1 MVRFALFGTEL
12 GTAALAWTDAVVVGV
27 QLPSR
32 DAARTQAQ
40 LLRYHPDAEESA
52 PTPAIGHVISRIQAL
67 LAGGHDDLRD
77 VEVDLSGLAPF
88 QRRVYEFVRTIPPG
102 QAMTYGQ
109 VAEAV
114 GAPGGAQAV
123 GQAMGHNPVPIVV
136 PCHRVVAAQGRL
148 GGFSAPGGATT
159 KRRMLTIEG
168 ADLPDTQPALF
179 DWAGNE

>member
-1 MVRFALFGTEL
+1 MLGFALFETVL
-12 GTAALAWTDAVVVGV
+12 GTAAVVWRDDVIVGV
-27 QLPSR
+27 ELPHGQP
-32 DAARTQAQ
+32 ARTRSRV
-40 LLRYHPDAEESA
+40 LRYHPAAAEA
-52 PTPAIGHVISRIQAL
+52 RPPPAVARAIRRMTAVLQGEP
-67 LAGGHDDLRD
+67 DDLRD

-88 QRRVYEFVRTIPPG
+88 QRLVYEFVRTIPPG
-102 QAMTYGQ
+102 EAMTYGQ

-136 PCHRVVAAQGRL
+136 PCHRVVAAGGRL
-148 GGFSAPGGATT
+148 GGFSAAGGAAT

-179 DWAGNE
+179 D

>member
-1 MVRFALFGTEL
+1 MLGFALFDTPL
-12 GTAALAWTDAVVVGV
+12 GAAAVVWREDVIVGV
-27 QLPSR
+27 ELPHA
-32 DAARTQAQ
+32 DPARTQARV
-40 LLRYHPDAEESA
+40 LRYHPDAVES
-52 PTPAIGHVISRIQAL
+52 TPPPPVAKAVRRMAGL
-67 LAGGHDDLRD
+67 LQGMRDDLSD
-77 VEVDLSGLAPF
+77 IEVDLSGLPPF
-88 QRRVYEFVRTIPPG
+88 QRQVYEFVRTIPPG
-102 QAMTYGQ
+102 DAMTYGQ

-136 PCHRVVAAQGRL
+136 PCHRVVAAGGRL

-179 DWAGNE
+179 D

>member
-32 DAARTQAQ
+32 DAARTRAH
-40 LLRYHPDAEESA
+40 LLRYHQDAEESV

-77 VEVDLSGLAPF
+77 VEVDLSGMAPF
-88 QRRVYEFVRTIPPG
+88 QRQVYEFVRTIPPS

-136 PCHRVVAAQGRL
+136 PCHRVVAAHRRL

-179 DWAGNE
+179 D

>member
-1 MVRFALFGTEL
+1 VAVLGFALFETVL
-12 GTAALAWTDAVVVGV
+12 GAAAVVWRDDVIVGV
-27 QLPSR
+27 ELPY
-32 DAARTQAQ
+32 AAPARTRSRV
-40 LLRYHPDAEESA
+40 LRDHPDAAETQ
-52 PTPAIGHVISRIQAL
+52 PPPAVARAVRRMTAL
-67 LAGGHDDLRD
+67 LEGESDDLRD

-88 QRRVYEFVRTIPPG
+88 QRQVYEFVRTIPPG
-102 QAMTYGQ
+102 HALTYGQ

-136 PCHRVVAAQGRL
+136 PCHRVVAAGGRL

-159 KRRMLTIEG
+159 KRRMLSIEG

-179 DWAGNE
+179 D

>member
-27 QLPSR
+27 QLPGR
-32 DAARTQAQ
+32 DAARTRAQ
-40 LLRYHPDAEESA
+40 LLRYHPDAEESV
-52 PTPAIGHVISRIQAL
+52 PRPAVGQVICRIQAL

-88 QRRVYEFVRTIPPG
+88 QRQVYEFVRTIPPG
-102 QAMTYGQ
+102 EARTYGQ

-123 GQAMGHNPVPIVV
+123 GQAMGHNPVPILV
-136 PCHRVVAAQGRL
+136 PCHRVVAAGGKL
-148 GGFSAPGGATT
+148 GGFSASGGAAT
-159 KRRMLTIEG
+159 KRRMLTIE
-168 ADLPDTQPALF
+168 AAELPDTQPALF
-179 DWAGNE
+179 D